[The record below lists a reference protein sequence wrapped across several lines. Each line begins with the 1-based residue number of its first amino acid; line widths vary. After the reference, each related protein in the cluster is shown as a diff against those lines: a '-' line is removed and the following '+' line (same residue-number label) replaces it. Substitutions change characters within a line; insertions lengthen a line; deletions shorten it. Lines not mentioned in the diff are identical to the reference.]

1 MKQQPVIHISG
12 PPGAGKTTLGKELQ
26 LLYPKAI
33 VKDTDDFA
41 TNLSQEDGPLFIKQL
56 EQCIQSFIEKNT
68 TTPIILV
75 GILDVTH
82 EGIPLMVNMKQ
93 LTSNL
98 FYLEVPSA
106 QLLRQFYT
114 RIVDIGKNDPVLW
127 EDIAEGRHS
136 IPSSQDKL
144 KDAEISKKKHL
155 DEGYQSVTRNEI
167 MSFLKQ
173 QMLCNYC
180 NAPAKVECSSCSVIF
195 CGSNCS
201 AIDPTHKTCVKAAQY
216 LRYVDTNYIFGTKN
230 YFTLWRESQ
239 MVTDASGK
247 ILFQLTVDETEVI
260 FKLLQLNAFHKRSDT
275 DKPQCCDIPYLV
287 IEYGGRGDWV
297 ANMDDVPALAEA
309 LLRMY
314 ENHDS
319 RFQQS
324 RMRVRSSM
332 K

>member
-1 MKQQPVIHISG
+1 MLFITRMKKQTVIHISG
-12 PPGAGKTTLGKELQ
+12 SPGAGKTTLGKELQ

-41 TNLSQEDGPLFIKQL
+41 IDLSQEDGPYFIKQL
-56 EQCIQSFIEKNT
+56 EQRIQSFLEENTTT

-75 GILDVTH
+75 GILDVTYKN
-82 EGIPLMVNMKQ
+82 IPLMVNMKQ

-127 EDIAEGRHS
+127 EQIAEGRHP

-144 KDAEISKKKHL
+144 KDAEISKKQHL
-155 DEGYQSVTRNEI
+155 DEGYRSMTKKEI
-167 MSFLKQ
+167 LSFLK

-195 CGSNCS
+195 CGSDCS
-201 AIDPTHKTCVKAAQY
+201 ATDPTHKTCIKAAQY
-216 LRYVDTNYIFGTKN
+216 LRYVNTGYIFGTKN

-247 ILFQLTVDETEVI
+247 ILFQLSNDETEAI
-260 FKLLQLNAFHKRSDT
+260 FKLLQLSAFHKRSDT
-275 DKPQCCDIPYLV
+275 DKPQCCDIPYRV

-297 ANMDDVPALAEA
+297 ANMDDVPALSEA
-309 LLRMY
+309 MLRMY
-314 ENHDS
+314 ENHIP
-319 RFQQS
+319 
-324 RMRVRSSM
+324 
-332 K
+332 